1 MIVDVSEASKIRV
14 SDERHC
20 STHHHSEHVSCR
32 GKRSSKIHQFSSYPT
47 NRGYDRDYVLHPP
60 DSCLEGRNCLFVKI
74 LKSFL
79 HLIQYR
85 IVGVNREVKKDVE
98 EQVR

>member
-1 MIVDVSEASKIRV
+1 MVVDISEASQIRI
-14 SDERHC
+14 SYEWHC
-20 STHHHSEHVSCR
+20 ATHYHSEHVSCR

-47 NRGYDRDYVLHPP
+47 NRGYDGDYVLHSP

-79 HLIQYR
+79 HLVQYW
-85 IVGVNREVKKDVE
+85 IVGVNREVEKDLE